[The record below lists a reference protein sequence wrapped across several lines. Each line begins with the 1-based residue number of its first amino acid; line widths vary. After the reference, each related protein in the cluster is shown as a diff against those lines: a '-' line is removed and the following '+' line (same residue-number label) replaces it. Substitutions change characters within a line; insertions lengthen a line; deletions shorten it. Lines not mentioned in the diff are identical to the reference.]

1 MSGRQK
7 LERATQHPI
16 SERRPKTEERMP
28 DIYYFCFL
36 VPFPKRRKNR
46 MGQAFQKKARAN
58 LFSRGPEKKNY
69 KVHVLLRIKGA
80 FCFWETLGFTLRKT
94 GNLSSNERRR
104 NPNMCPRYQLQKF
117 RCIWSIFRRFLKC
130 WKKVPFSACLSTF
143 VFM

>member
-46 MGQAFQKKARAN
+46 MGQAFQKKR
-58 LFSRGPEKKNY
+58 PEPTFIFWRPRKKMY

-80 FCFWETLGFTLRKT
+80 FCFWETLGFTLKKT
-94 GNLSSNERRR
+94 GNSSSNERRR

-117 RCIWSIFRRFLKC
+117 HYLINFPKMV
-130 WKKVPFSACLSTF
+130 KKSHFPACLSF